1 MNLGCFLLLL
11 NLAPFEIN
19 FKEQV
24 EPILVKNCIE
34 CHNSSVT
41 KGNLNLETLAFAL
54 KGGDGRQGDSFGE
67 TRGIAT
73 LFKNHRGRE

>member
-19 FKEQV
+19 FKESIA
-24 EPILVKNCIE
+24 PILVKNCIE

-41 KGNLNLETLAFAL
+41 KGNLNLETLASTL
-54 KGGDGRQGDSFGE
+54 KGGDEGKAIVPGQ
-67 TRGIAT
+67 TRAIAT